1 LRVFTVLTLLILATL
16 LVSNFFL
23 LSEANPS
30 AQVADSATAIGVD
43 PQNHLPLRRTQSFS
57 VDDVS
62 VYSWLKVVDVTSP
75 THNVTW
81 VWLTP
86 QKHRF
91 YNNSFVIPDPG
102 KGRSWPEYYVWSR
115 IDVRD
120 HVPSQLTGVW
130 EVEIFIDDV
139 KVLVQS
145 FSIRDDTPLSQP
157 VYGFS
162 WPSYNIEVYVG
173 SAPSYA
179 RQAVINAMRQWNF
192 SQMWFQTTY
201 GLPSRP
207 TYRLIVSDD
216 PSAPIRI
223 YFNETQ
229 TTEDWGYARYKYW
242 YNSTGY
248 FTNVTCSISIIL
260 SLKDGRELN
269 DIAIENVALHELGHA
284 LGLDHVQ
291 RMGDL
296 MNHASGN
303 FYDVH
308 YPTTLNLYTLYQLSN
323 IRKVNTALKSYTA
336 PSSIDYT
343 TSPPFEAEA
352 EQAVD
357 LTGEW
362 RGNFTLWSQALTD
375 KEFKKCYTKGTTVLT
390 ILTQSGIQL
399 IGGINAEVDY
409 TECSPEAEMWVAG
422 YLSGM
427 IQGKIVGVG
436 QIEMAVGFNAL
447 PLSGTYNTEKETM
460 ELFYDKE
467 GITLYITLK
476 RVKEEAP
483 FDFSILV
490 TPSMGTV
497 AKGSFTIYTVM
508 VSPAGE
514 RVETVTLFA
523 RMFNGLRFTFNP
535 ISGVPPFNSTLTVY
549 TSNATRTGR
558 LRFTVGGQGGG
569 VTHEVNVELLVQEYL
584 IATVMPTAPQ
594 TVRQG
599 DIVTYKFN
607 ISGPPYTVYL
617 SNVTMHDSR
626 NVYVQSLIDFAF
638 NPSSGIPPLSSTL
651 VFKVPEGLK
660 PDTYTITI
668 TWMGEGISRDVVV
681 TLIVK
686 EAEKP
691 FDFSLSVSPTV
702 KNVTIGKSA
711 TYIVNVSLISGVP
724 KQVTLLPPTG
734 DLKFTLDHPSGI
746 PPFTSKLTVTT
757 SNYTEVGRWWFT
769 IVGEGGGVR
778 HVTDKIYLLVKTA
791 SKISCEV
798 SEAVVPLG
806 GKIKVSGSITPISP
820 KAQITLNYTKPD
832 GTIIVR
838 KVLIDSK
845 GSYEDTY
852 TPDML
857 GSWSVKASWV
867 GDVVQEGATSAQ
879 IVFVVEEPF
888 DFRIS
893 ASPTELSVV
902 KGGSVSYRVM
912 VFMVSGG
919 PKQVTLY
926 TPKSDGRLAFR
937 LDPTSGTPPFT
948 STLTAYTS
956 NATDSGRWS
965 FKIVAVG
972 GGVRHETDDIYL
984 TVEPPQVSKC
994 IIATAA
1000 YGSELNP
1007 HVQFLRGFRENVV
1020 LKTFAGK
1027 QFMDV
1032 FNAWYYSFS
1041 PNVAAYIST
1050 QESVKAATRGLL
1062 YPLLGILHLG
1072 VIVDNTLS
1080 FNGELGIVVTGL
1092 VVSALIGFV
1101 YFTPITLIP
1110 LYAAKKWRKN
1120 ALKLSRLKVLLPLWI
1135 TGLMTILLGEAIL
1148 SPTLMMIGT
1157 GLLVLLT
1164 VTLASLAASILALK
1178 AAYKI
1183 SHRE

>member
-1 LRVFTVLTLLILATL
+1 
-16 LVSNFFL
+16 
-23 LSEANPS
+23 
-30 AQVADSATAIGVD
+30 
-43 PQNHLPLRRTQSFS
+43 
-57 VDDVS
+57 
-62 VYSWLKVVDVTSP
+62 
-75 THNVTW
+75 
-81 VWLTP
+81 LTP
-86 QKHRF
+86 QKHIY
-91 YNNSFVIPDPG
+91 YNTSDIIPDPG
-102 KGRSWPEYYVWSR
+102 KGRSWSEYYMWSW
-115 IDVRD
+115 IDVRG
-120 HVPSQLTGVW
+120 HVPSQLTGAWVV
-130 EVEIFIDDV
+130 EVFVDGV

-162 WPSYNIEVYVG
+162 WPSYNIEVYVHPG
-173 SAPSYA
+173 PSYA

-192 SQMWFQTTY
+192 SQIWFQATY

-207 TYRLIVSDD
+207 TYSLIVSDN
-216 PSAPIRI
+216 PSAPIQI

-248 FTNVTCSISIIL
+248 FTNVTCSISVIL

-269 DIAIENVALHELGHA
+269 DVAIENVALHELGHA

-303 FYDVH
+303 FYDIH
-308 YPTTLNLYTLYQLSN
+308 YPTTLNLYALYQLSN
-323 IRKVNTALKSYTA
+323 MHKVNTTLKSYTP

-343 TSPPFEAEA
+343 TSPQFEAEA
-352 EQAVD
+352 EQTVD

-362 RGNFTLWSQALTD
+362 SGSFTLWSQALTD
-375 KEFKKCYTKGTTVLT
+375 KQFKKCYTNGTTVLT
-390 ILTQSGIQL
+390 ILTQSGNQL
-399 IGGINAEVDY
+399 MGGINAEVDH

-422 YLSGM
+422 HLSGM

-436 QIEMAVGFNAL
+436 QIEMVVGFNAL
-447 PLSGTYNTEKETM
+447 PLSGTYNTEKETI
-460 ELFYDKE
+460 ELLYDKE
-467 GITLYITLK
+467 GITLHITLK
-476 RVKEEAP
+476 RVKGEAP

-523 RMFNGLRFTFNP
+523 RMFNGLRSTFNP

-549 TSNATRTGR
+549 TSNATQTGR
-558 LRFTVGGQGGG
+558 LRFTVGGEGGG
-569 VTHEVNVELLVQEYL
+569 VTHELNVELLVQEYKIL
-584 IATVMPTAPQ
+584 IATVMPAAPQ

-599 DIVTYKFN
+599 DLVTYKFN
-607 ISGPPYTVYL
+607 ISGPPYTVNL

-638 NPSSGIPPLSSTL
+638 NLRSGIPPFTSTL

-660 PDTYTITI
+660 PDTYTLTI
-668 TWMGEGISRDVVV
+668 TWVGEGISKDVEV

-702 KNVTIGKSA
+702 KNVTIGGSA
-711 TYIVNVSLISGVP
+711 TYIINVSLISGAP

-734 DLKFTLDHPSGI
+734 DLKFTLDRPSGI
-746 PPFTSKLTVTT
+746 PPFTSTLTVTT
-757 SNYTEVGRWWFT
+757 SNYTEAGRWWFT
-769 IVGEGGGVR
+769 IMGEGGGVR
-778 HVTDKIYLLVKTA
+778 HVTDKIYLLVKTT
-791 SKISCEV
+791 SRISCEV
-798 SEAVVPLG
+798 SEAAVPLG

-820 KAQITLNYTKPD
+820 NAQITLNYTKPD
-832 GTIIVR
+832 GTIVVR
-838 KVLIDSK
+838 KVLADSK

-857 GSWSVKASWV
+857 GSWSVRASWL
-867 GDVVQEGATSAQ
+867 GDVVQEGATSTR
-879 IVFVVEEPF
+879 IIFVVEEPF
-888 DFRIS
+888 DFSVS
-893 ASPTELSVV
+893 ACPAELSVV
-902 KGGSVSYRVM
+902 KGGSVSYSVE
-912 VFMVSGG
+912 VSLVSGG
-919 PKQVTLY
+919 PKQITLY
-926 TPKSDGRLAFR
+926 APKSDERLAFQ
-937 LDPTSGTPPFT
+937 LNPTSGTPPFT
-948 STLTAYTS
+948 STLTVYTS
-956 NATDSGRWS
+956 NATDAGRWS

-972 GGVRHETDDIYL
+972 GGVRHETDNIYL
-984 TVEPPQVSKC
+984 TVEPTQVSKC

-1007 HVQFLRGFRENVV
+1007 HVQLLRGFRENVV
-1020 LKTFAGK
+1020 LKTFAGS
-1027 QFMDV
+1027 QFMNV

-1041 PNVAAYIST
+1041 PSVAAYISS
-1050 QESVKAATRGLL
+1050 QDSLKAVVRGIL

-1072 VIVDNTLS
+1072 VIVDNTLT
-1080 FNGELGIVVTGL
+1080 FNGEVGIVATGIL
-1092 VVSALIGFV
+1092 VSALIGFI
-1101 YFTPITLIP
+1101 YFTPLTLIP

-1120 ALKLSRLKVLLPLWI
+1120 ALKLSRLKILLPLWI
-1135 TGLMTILLGEAIL
+1135 TSLMTILLGEAIL

-1164 VTLASLAASILALK
+1164 VTLASMAAGILALK